1 VPGNNWVAKV
11 ATWLATAAAEPEPP
25 IEAELA
31 RATELEVAAGQIASE
46 TAISHAVVAET
57 GMFLEA
63 AEGDTTD
70 LDLAVAAVA
79 AHPAWGL
86 EEASVAVGVVG
97 GAGSR

>member
-1 VPGNNWVAKV
+1 M
-11 ATWLATAAAEPEPP
+11 
-25 IEAELA
+25 A
-31 RATELEVAAGQIASE
+31 RATELEVVGPEAAGQIASE